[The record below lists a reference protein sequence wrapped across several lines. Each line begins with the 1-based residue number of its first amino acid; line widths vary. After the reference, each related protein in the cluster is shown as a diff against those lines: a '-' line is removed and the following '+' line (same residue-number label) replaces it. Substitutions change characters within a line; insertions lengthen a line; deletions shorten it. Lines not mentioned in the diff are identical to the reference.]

1 MRVGSRWDCEVWV
14 CEVEQRW
21 YRGGT
26 EVVSG
31 WDRGGIGVGLLSGT
45 AIHKEQLED
54 ITDHKAR

>member
-1 MRVGSRWDCEVWV
+1 VGSRWDCEVWV

-31 WDRGGIGVGLLSGT
+31 WDRGGIG
-45 AIHKEQLED
+45 
-54 ITDHKAR
+54 KADESRNKND